1 MKFILMEPDMSFKLP
16 FKTDHDLLLDNFEA
30 AKIQLQ
36 NLKPSSKIM
45 KSVVLLKGFFLMR
58 YLRILGLFVPQ
69 ASSEYYYDIMY

>member
-36 NLKPSSKIM
+36 NLKPS
-45 KSVVLLKGFFLMR
+45 LL
-58 YLRILGLFVPQ
+58 
-69 ASSEYYYDIMY
+69 